1 MQTLDGVTAGTYLV
15 QTSSGSRY
23 RLDLTAREAIRE
35 AQVTEPAPG
44 DVSVP
49 LRRDG
54 EALTLE
60 AVVAC
65 TVGEDLVVVLG
76 KVDTYAGY
84 LATTRYGTTVVSITE
99 VTA

>member
-1 MQTLDGVTAGTYLV
+1 MQTLDGITAGTYLV

-76 KVDTYAGY
+76 KVDTYSGY
-84 LATTRYGTTVVSITE
+84 LATTRCGTTVVSISE